1 MQQLSADGPQSAWP
15 APPSAQLGGGP
26 ESAPRAIHPGATSGA
41 VASLPG
47 APASCTAE
55 PASSASSWEMLD
67 SIATGAP
74 RASGD
79 GLLSLTA
86 FASTKWL
93 VVLASMADMES
104 TRWGPL
110 PPQPA
115 VTKKADAISP
125 LPVPV
130 PTTPFIKR
138 RIPSR
143 GSSRTGTVGLGGVV
157 SFKTRKSAHVDDAR
171 KLLGT
176 FVSNEA
182 RGYTVRAPAGGD
194 AAADRHEEGGARGCR
209 EDRGG

>member
-143 GSSRTGTVGLGGVV
+143 GSSRTGTVGLGGG
-157 SFKTRKSAHVDDAR
+157 RQLQDEEERAR
-171 KLLGT
+171 RRRAQA
-176 FVSNEA
+176 A
-182 RGYTVRAPAGGD
+182 RNVREQ
-194 AAADRHEEGGARGCR
+194 RGARVHRARAGWRRC
-209 EDRGG
+209 RGGPP